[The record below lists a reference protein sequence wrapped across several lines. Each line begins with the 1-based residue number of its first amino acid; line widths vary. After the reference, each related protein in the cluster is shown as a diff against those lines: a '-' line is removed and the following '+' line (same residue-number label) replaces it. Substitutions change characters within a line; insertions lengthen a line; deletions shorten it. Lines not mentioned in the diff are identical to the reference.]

1 MGFRSTG
8 EIVVIHDGSIRKE
21 IVGLSIPINIW
32 THIAITYSSRNG
44 LILYI
49 NGMFYA
55 TTGRTS
61 YTASEEASV
70 LTLGNSFNG
79 SSCHQG
85 SITSDVY
92 VGDIDEFRVYSR
104 ELSTM
109 DVYEL
114 ANP

>member
-1 MGFRSTG
+1 M
-8 EIVVIHDGSIRKE
+8 
-21 IVGLSIPINIW
+21 LLPANAW

-49 NGMFYA
+49 NGMFYS
-55 TTGRTS
+55 TTGRMS
-61 YTASEEASV
+61 YRASEQV
-70 LTLGNSFNG
+70 NILTLGNSLDG
-79 SSCHQG
+79 SSCHRG